1 MTHPPSSPLVCDGS
15 LESSYES
22 PIHRCPGEGLKATI
36 DWLTSLLSIN
46 RQQAYHLYLDSCF
59 RIGTDRH
66 FWINVEHARRRLGQS
81 QS

>member
-1 MTHPPSSPLVCDGS
+1 MESVSDHSSATS
-15 LESSYES
+15 IES

-36 DWLTSLLSIN
+36 DWLTSLLDID

-66 FWINVEHARRRLGQS
+66 FYIDVEHARRRLSQPQS
-81 QS
+81 